1 MRQDQPRHGAAD
13 HARLEGRAEAVDTP
27 IGRLP
32 TRESLDVEGLGLTD
46 EQLDLLLTVDP
57 EIWMEEA
64 ALIPADYEKFG
75 DRLPKALWAQHEA
88 LLHRL
93 AAAAKTLVA
102 AE

>member
-1 MRQDQPRHGAAD
+1 MERVFDICHGCRRCFNLCDSFPRLFDLIDNGPTG
-13 HARLEGRAEAVDTP
+13 EVD
-27 IGRLP
+27 GVKK
-32 TRESLDVEGLGLTD
+32 EDYAQV
-46 EQLDLLLTVDP
+46 
-57 EIWMEEA
+57 EEA

-75 DRLPKALWAQHEA
+75 DRLPAALWAQHEA